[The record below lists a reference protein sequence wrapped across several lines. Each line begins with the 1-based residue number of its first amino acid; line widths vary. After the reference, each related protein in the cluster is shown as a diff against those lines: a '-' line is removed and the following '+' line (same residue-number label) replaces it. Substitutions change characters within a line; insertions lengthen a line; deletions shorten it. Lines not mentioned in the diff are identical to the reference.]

1 MQENLFKITEF
12 AKIAS
17 TNRKTLQ
24 YYDEIG
30 LFSPVY
36 VAENGYRYYSLLQLD
51 QLALIA
57 VLRDLGLP
65 LREIKQ
71 YQECG
76 SAEELGHLLETQ
88 SREIDRCMELLR
100 HRKAM
105 LTSVLDENRAFQQ
118 YGGKG
123 FQVLEWED
131 MCFSRLLP
139 EDRKPPFV
147 VNYLTDG
154 LQTGLFIGAS
164 EQFLYQKR
172 TDGDI
177 CAPSGKYLCL
187 YDLSAIAVLQWLTD
201 TIETM
206 NRYAA
211 ENGFQLDGGFYVEF
225 NDITIAKNE
234 SHQLFPRMIRSR
246 LLENR

>member
-1 MQENLFKITEF
+1 MQEKLFKITEF

-30 LFSPVY
+30 LFSPAY
-36 VAENGYRYYSLLQLD
+36 VAKNGYRYYSLLQLD

-65 LREIKQ
+65 LREIKH

-76 SAEELGHLLETQ
+76 SAEELGHLLEIQ
-88 SREIDRCMELLR
+88 SKEIDRCIELLQR
-100 HRKAM
+100 RKAM
-105 LTSVLDENRAFQQ
+105 LTSVLEENQAFQQ
-118 YGGKG
+118 YGGKS
-123 FQVLEWED
+123 FQVLEWKD
-131 MCFSRLLP
+131 ICFSRLLP

-154 LQTGLFIGAS
+154 LQTGLFIGTG

-172 TDGDI
+172 ADGEI
-177 CAPSGKYLCL
+177 CAPAGKYLCL
-187 YDLSAIAVLQWLTD
+187 YDLSAIAVRQWLTD

-211 ENGFQLDGGFYVEF
+211 ENDLQLDGCFYAEF
-225 NDITIAKNE
+225 NDITIVKNE
-234 SHQLFPRMIRSR
+234 SQQLFPRMIRSR
-246 LLENR
+246 LL

>member
-1 MQENLFKITEF
+1 MTGELFKITEF
-12 AKIAS
+12 AKIACTS
-17 TNRKTLQ
+17 RKTLQ

-30 LFSPVY
+30 LFSPACVG
-36 VAENGYRYYSLLQLD
+36 ENGYRYYSLHQLD

-88 SREIDRCMELLR
+88 SMEIDRCMELLQR
-100 HRKAM
+100 RKTM
-105 LTSVLDENRAFQQ
+105 LISILEENRAFQR
-118 YGGKG
+118 YVGRG

-131 MCFSRLLP
+131 IWFSRLLP
-139 EDRKPPFV
+139 KNRKPPFV

-154 LQTGLFIGAS
+154 LQTGFFIGFG

-172 TDGDI
+172 ADGES
-177 CAPSGKYLCL
+177 CAPAGRYLCL
-187 YDLSAIAVLQWLTD
+187 YDLSVGTVQQWLTD
-201 TIETM
+201 TMEAM

-211 ENGFQLDGGFYVEF
+211 ENGFQLDGCFYAEF
-225 NDITIAKNE
+225 NDITLAKSE
-234 SHQLFPRMIRSR
+234 SRQLFPRMIRSR
-246 LLENR
+246 LT

>member
-1 MQENLFKITEF
+1 MPGELFKITEF

-17 TNRKTLQ
+17 TSRKTLQ

-30 LFSPVY
+30 LFSPAY
-36 VAENGYRYYSLLQLD
+36 VGENGYRYYLLHQLD

-88 SREIDRCMELLR
+88 SMEIDRCMELLQ

-105 LTSVLDENRAFQQ
+105 LISVLEENQAFQQ
-118 YGGKG
+118 YVGRG

-131 MCFSRLLP
+131 VWFSRLLP
-139 EDRKPPFV
+139 KNRKPPFV

-154 LQTGLFIGAS
+154 LQTGFFIGAR

-172 TDGDI
+172 TDGES
-177 CAPSGKYLCL
+177 CAAAGKYLCL
-187 YDLSAIAVLQWLTD
+187 YDLSANTVQQWLTD
-201 TIETM
+201 TIEAM

-211 ENGFQLDGGFYVEF
+211 ENGFQLDGCFYAEF
-225 NDITIAKNE
+225 NDITLVKNE
-234 SHQLFPRMIRSR
+234 CQQLFPRMIRSR
-246 LLENR
+246 LL

>member
-1 MQENLFKITEF
+1 MQEKLFKITEF
-12 AKIAS
+12 AKIAN

-30 LFSPVY
+30 LFSPAY
-36 VAENGYRYYSLLQLD
+36 IAKNGYRYYSLLQLD

-65 LREIKQ
+65 LREIKH

-88 SREIDRCMELLR
+88 SREIERCIELLH

-105 LTSVLDENRAFQQ
+105 LTSVLEENRAFQQ

-131 MCFSRLLP
+131 VFFSRLLP
-139 EDRKPPFV
+139 EERKPPFV

-154 LQTGLFIGAS
+154 LQTGHFIGDR
-164 EQFLYQKR
+164 EEFLYQK
-172 TDGDI
+172 
-177 CAPSGKYLCL
+177 
-187 YDLSAIAVLQWLTD
+187 
-201 TIETM
+201 
-206 NRYAA
+206 
-211 ENGFQLDGGFYVEF
+211 
-225 NDITIAKNE
+225 
-234 SHQLFPRMIRSR
+234 
-246 LLENR
+246 

>member
-1 MQENLFKITEF
+1 MQEKLFKITEF

-30 LFSPVY
+30 LFSPAY
-36 VAENGYRYYSLLQLD
+36 VAKNGYRYYSLLQLD

-76 SAEELGHLLETQ
+76 SAEELGHLLESQ
-88 SREIDRCMELLR
+88 SREIDHCMELLR

-105 LTSVLDENRAFQQ
+105 LTSVLEENRNFQQ

-131 MCFSRLLP
+131 VWFSRLLP
-139 EDRKPPFV
+139 ESRKPPFV

-154 LQTGLFIGAS
+154 LQTGLFIGTG

-172 TDGDI
+172 ADGEI

-187 YDLSAIAVLQWLTD
+187 YDLSAVSVRQWLTD
-201 TIETM
+201 SIETM
-206 NRYAA
+206 SSYAT
-211 ENGFQLDGGFYVEF
+211 ENGLQLEGCFYAEF
-225 NDITIAKNE
+225 NDITIVKND
-234 SHQLFPRMIRSR
+234 SQQLFPRMIRSR
-246 LLENR
+246 LV

>member
-1 MQENLFKITEF
+1 MPEKLFKITEF
-12 AKIAS
+12 AKIAG

-30 LFSPVY
+30 LFSPAY

-76 SAEELGHLLETQ
+76 SAEELGYLLESQ
-88 SREIDRCMELLR
+88 SREIDRCMELLQR
-100 HRKAM
+100 RKAM
-105 LTSVLDENRAFQQ
+105 LTSVLEENRSFQR
-118 YGGKG
+118 YGERG
-123 FQVLEWED
+123 FQVLAWED
-131 MCFSRLLP
+131 IWFSRLLP
-139 EDRKPPFV
+139 EGREPPFV

-154 LQTGLFIGAS
+154 LQTGLFIGVE

-172 TDGDI
+172 ADGEI
-177 CAPSGKYLCL
+177 RASGGKYLCL
-187 YDLSAIAVLQWLTD
+187 YDLSAAAVQQWLTD
-201 TIETM
+201 TIEAM

-211 ENGFQLDGGFYVEF
+211 ENGYRLEGCFYVEF
-225 NDITIAKNE
+225 NDIILAQKENR
-234 SHQLFPRMIRSR
+234 QLFPRMIRSR
-246 LLENR
+246 LL

>member
-1 MQENLFKITEF
+1 MTEELFKITEF

-17 TNRKTLQ
+17 TSRKTLQ

-30 LFSPVY
+30 LFSPAY
-36 VAENGYRYYSLLQLD
+36 VAENGYRYYSLFQLD

-76 SAEELGHLLETQ
+76 SADELEHLLEAQ
-88 SREIDRCMELLR
+88 SREIDRYMELLQR
-100 HRKAM
+100 RKVM
-105 LTSVLDENRAFQQ
+105 LTNVLEENRFFQQ

-123 FQVLEWED
+123 FHILEWEEVW
-131 MCFSRLLP
+131 FSRLLP
-139 EDRKPPFV
+139 EGRKPPFV

-154 LQTGLFIGAS
+154 LQTGLFIGAG

-172 TDGDI
+172 TDGER
-177 CAPSGKYLCL
+177 CAAGGKYLCL
-187 YDLSAIAVLQWLTD
+187 YDLSANAVQQWLAD
-201 TIETM
+201 TIEAM
-206 NRYAA
+206 NCYAA
-211 ENGFQLDGGFYVEF
+211 ENGFRLDGCFYVEF
-225 NDITIAKNE
+225 NDITLAQNE
-234 SHQLFPRMIRSR
+234 SQQLFPRMIRSR
-246 LLENR
+246 LL

>member
-1 MQENLFKITEF
+1 MPEKLFKITEF
-12 AKIAS
+12 AQIAS

-30 LFSPVY
+30 LFSPAY
-36 VAENGYRYYSLLQLD
+36 VAGNGYRYYSLLQLD

-71 YQECG
+71 YQERG
-76 SAEELGHLLETQ
+76 SAEELGYLLEAQ
-88 SREIDRCMELLR
+88 SREIDRCMELLQR
-100 HRKAM
+100 RKVM
-105 LTSVLDENRAFQQ
+105 LASVLEENQAFQR

-123 FQVLEWED
+123 FQILVWEE
-131 MCFSRLLP
+131 MRFSRLIP
-139 EDRKPPFV
+139 ENRKPPFV

-154 LQTGLFIGAS
+154 LQTGLFIGDGKH
-164 EQFLYQKR
+164 FLYQKR
-172 TDGDI
+172 ADGEI

-187 YDLSAIAVLQWLTD
+187 YDLSVGTVQQWLTD

-206 NRYAA
+206 NHYAA
-211 ENGFQLDGGFYVEF
+211 ENGFQIDGCFYAEF
-225 NDITIAKNE
+225 NDITLPKNRNQ
-234 SHQLFPRMIRSR
+234 QLFPRMIRSR
-246 LLENR
+246 LI

>member
-1 MQENLFKITEF
+1 MSEELFKITEF

-30 LFSPVY
+30 LFSPAY

-76 SAEELGHLLETQ
+76 SAEELGHLLEAQ
-88 SREIDRCMELLR
+88 SREIDRCMELLQR
-100 HRKAM
+100 RKAM
-105 LTSVLDENRAFQQ
+105 LTSVLEENQSFQQ
-118 YGGKG
+118 YCGKG
-123 FQVLEWED
+123 FQILAWED
-131 MCFSRLLP
+131 MWFSRLLP
-139 EDRKPPFV
+139 EGRKPPFV

-154 LQTGLFIGAS
+154 LQTGLFVGGR

-172 TDGDI
+172 TDGEI
-177 CAPSGKYLCL
+177 CAPGGKYLCL
-187 YDLSAIAVLQWLTD
+187 YDLSANTVSQWLTD
-201 TIETM
+201 TIEAM
-206 NRYAA
+206 KRYAEDNGLCLA
-211 ENGFQLDGGFYVEF
+211 EGFYAEF
-225 NDITIAKNE
+225 NDITLAKNE
-234 SHQLFPRMIRSR
+234 SQQLFPRMIRSR
-246 LLENR
+246 LL

>member
-1 MQENLFKITEF
+1 MSEELFKITEF

-30 LFSPVY
+30 LFSPAY

-76 SAEELGHLLETQ
+76 SAEELGHLLEAQ
-88 SREIDRCMELLR
+88 SREIDRCMELLQR
-100 HRKAM
+100 RKAM
-105 LTSVLDENRAFQQ
+105 LNSVLEENQFFQQ
-118 YGGKG
+118 YGGRG
-123 FQVLEWED
+123 FQVLGWED
-131 MCFSRLLP
+131 MWFSRLLP
-139 EDRKPPFV
+139 EGRKPPFV

-154 LQTGLFIGAS
+154 LQTGLFVGDG

-172 TDGDI
+172 TDGEN
-177 CAPSGKYLCL
+177 CAPGGKYLCL
-187 YDLSAIAVLQWLTD
+187 YDLSADTVSQWMTG
-201 TIETM
+201 TIEAM
-206 NRYAA
+206 KHYAA
-211 ENGFQLDGGFYVEF
+211 ENGFCLDGCFYVEF
-225 NDITIAKNE
+225 NDITLAKNE
-234 SHQLFPRMIRSR
+234 SQQLFPRMIRSR
-246 LLENR
+246 LL

>member
-1 MQENLFKITEF
+1 MSEELFKITEF

-30 LFSPVY
+30 LFSPAY

-76 SAEELGHLLETQ
+76 SAEELGHLLEAQ
-88 SREIDRCMELLR
+88 SREIDRCMELLQR
-100 HRKAM
+100 RKAM
-105 LTSVLDENRAFQQ
+105 LNSVLEENQFFQQ
-118 YGGKG
+118 YGGRG
-123 FQVLEWED
+123 FQVLGWED
-131 MCFSRLLP
+131 MWFSRLLP
-139 EDRKPPFV
+139 EGRKPPFV

-154 LQTGLFIGAS
+154 LQTGVFVGDG

-172 TDGDI
+172 ADGEN
-177 CAPSGKYLCL
+177 CAPGGKYLCL
-187 YDLSAIAVLQWLTD
+187 YDLSAD
-201 TIETM
+201 TISQWMTGTIEAM
-206 NRYAA
+206 KRYAA
-211 ENGFQLDGGFYVEF
+211 ENGFCLDGCFYAEF
-225 NDITIAKNE
+225 NDITLAKNE
-234 SHQLFPRMIRSR
+234 SQQLFPRMIRSR
-246 LLENR
+246 LL

>member
-1 MQENLFKITEF
+1 MSEELFKITEF

-30 LFSPVY
+30 LFSPAY

-71 YQECG
+71 YQEYG
-76 SAEELGHLLETQ
+76 SAEELGHLLEAK
-88 SREIDRCMELLR
+88 SREIDHCIELLQR
-100 HRKAM
+100 RKTM
-105 LTSVLDENRAFQQ
+105 LTSVLEENRSFQQ
-118 YGGKG
+118 YGGRG
-123 FQVLEWED
+123 FQVLTWED
-131 MCFSRLLP
+131 MRFSRLLP
-139 EDRKPPFV
+139 EGRKQPFV

-154 LQTGLFIGAS
+154 LQTGLFVGAR

-172 TDGDI
+172 ADGEN
-177 CAPSGKYLCL
+177 CAPGGKYLCL
-187 YDLSAIAVLQWLTD
+187 YDFSANTVSQWMTD
-201 TIETM
+201 TIEAM
-206 NRYAA
+206 KRYTA
-211 ENGFQLDGGFYVEF
+211 ENDFCLDECFYAEF
-225 NDITIAKNE
+225 NDITLAKNE
-234 SHQLFPRMIRSR
+234 NQQLFPRMIRSR
-246 LLENR
+246 LL

>member
-1 MQENLFKITEF
+1 MSEELFKITEF

-30 LFSPVY
+30 LFSPAY

-71 YQECG
+71 SQECG
-76 SAEELGHLLETQ
+76 SAEELGHLLEAH
-88 SREIDRCMELLR
+88 SREIERCMELLQR
-100 HRKAM
+100 RKAM
-105 LTSVLDENRAFQQ
+105 LNSVLEENQFFQQ
-118 YGGKG
+118 YGGRG
-123 FQVLEWED
+123 FQVLGWED
-131 MCFSRLLP
+131 MWFSRLLP
-139 EDRKPPFV
+139 EGRKPPFV

-154 LQTGLFIGAS
+154 LQTGVFVGDG

-172 TDGDI
+172 ADGEN
-177 CAPSGKYLCL
+177 CAPGGKYLCL
-187 YDLSAIAVLQWLTD
+187 YDLSAD
-201 TIETM
+201 TISQWMTGTIEAM
-206 NRYAA
+206 KRYAA
-211 ENGFQLDGGFYVEF
+211 ENGFCLDGCFYAEF
-225 NDITIAKNE
+225 NDITLAKNE
-234 SHQLFPRMIRSR
+234 SQQLFPRMIRSR
-246 LLENR
+246 LL

>member
-1 MQENLFKITEF
+1 MSEGLFKITEF
-12 AKIAS
+12 AQIAK

-30 LFSPVY
+30 LFSPAY

-76 SAEELGHLLETQ
+76 SAEELGHMLKTQ
-88 SREIDRCMELLR
+88 SREIDRCMELLQR
-100 HRKAM
+100 RKAM
-105 LTSVLDENRAFQQ
+105 LTGVLEENRSFQQ

-123 FQVLEWED
+123 FQILTWDD
-131 MCFSRLLP
+131 MRFSRLLP
-139 EDRKPPFV
+139 EGRKPPFV

-154 LQTGLFIGAS
+154 LHTGLFIGDG

-172 TDGDI
+172 EDGEF
-177 CAPSGKYLCL
+177 CASGGKYLCL
-187 YDLSAIAVLQWLTD
+187 YDLSANAVKQWLTD

-206 NRYAA
+206 NRFAA
-211 ENGFQLDGGFYVEF
+211 ENGFCLDGCYYAEF
-225 NDITIAKNE
+225 NDITRVQNE
-234 SHQLFPRMIRSR
+234 GQQLFPRMIRSR
-246 LLENR
+246 LI

>member
-1 MQENLFKITEF
+1 MPEKLFKITEF

-30 LFSPVY
+30 LFSPAY

-51 QLALIA
+51 RLALIA

-71 YQECG
+71 YQERG
-76 SAEELGHLLETQ
+76 SAEELGNLLEEQ
-88 SREIDRCMELLR
+88 SREIDRCMELLQR
-100 HRKAM
+100 RKAM
-105 LTSVLDENRAFQQ
+105 LTSVLEENRSFQR

-123 FQVLEWED
+123 FQVLSWED
-131 MCFSRLLP
+131 MRFSRLLP
-139 EDRKPPFV
+139 EGRKPPFV

-154 LQTGLFIGAS
+154 LQTGFFIGNG

-172 TDGDI
+172 ADGEM
-177 CAPSGKYLCL
+177 CAPGGKYLCL
-187 YDLSAIAVLQWLTD
+187 YDLSAVSVQQWLTD
-201 TIETM
+201 TIEAM

-211 ENGFQLDGGFYVEF
+211 ESGFQLDGCFYAEF
-225 NDITIAKNE
+225 NDITLAKNE
-234 SHQLFPRMIRSR
+234 SQQLFPRMVRSR
-246 LLENR
+246 LL

>member
-1 MQENLFKITEF
+1 MPEHIFKITEF

-30 LFSPVY
+30 LFSSAY
-36 VAENGYRYYSLLQLD
+36 VGENGYRYYSLHQLD

-88 SREIDRCMELLR
+88 STEIDRCMELLQR
-100 HRKAM
+100 RKTM
-105 LTSVLDENRAFQQ
+105 LTGVLEENRAFQR
-118 YGGKG
+118 YGGRG

-131 MCFSRLLP
+131 VRFSRLLP
-139 EDRKPPFV
+139 EGRKPPVV

-154 LQTGLFIGAS
+154 LQTGLFIGGG

-172 TDGDI
+172 ADGES
-177 CAPSGKYLCL
+177 CALAGKYLCL
-187 YDLSAIAVLQWLTD
+187 YDLAANPVQQWLTD
-201 TIETM
+201 TIEAM

-211 ENGFQLDGGFYVEF
+211 ENGFRLDGRFYAEF
-225 NDITIAKNE
+225 NDITLAPNGARPFF
-234 SHQLFPRMIRSR
+234 LRTIRSR
-246 LLENR
+246 LL

>member
-1 MQENLFKITEF
+1 MTEELFKITEF
-12 AKIAS
+12 AKIAN

-30 LFSPVY
+30 LFSPAY

-76 SAEELGHLLETQ
+76 SAEELGHLLEAQ

-100 HRKAM
+100 LRKAM
-105 LTSVLDENRAFQQ
+105 LTSVLEENRSFQQ

-123 FQVLEWED
+123 FQILKWED
-131 MCFSRLLP
+131 MWFSRLLP
-139 EDRKPPFV
+139 EGRKPPFV

-154 LQTGLFIGAS
+154 LQTGLFIGDG

-172 TDGDI
+172 TDGEI
-177 CAPSGKYLCL
+177 CAPAGKYLCL
-187 YDLSAIAVLQWLTD
+187 YDLSANATLQWLTE
-201 TIETM
+201 TIEAM

-211 ENGFQLDGGFYVEF
+211 ENGFRLDGCFYAEF
-225 NDITIAKNE
+225 NDIILAQNE
-234 SHQLFPRMIRSR
+234 SQQLFPRMIRSR
-246 LLENR
+246 LL